1 MESPFEIAIP
11 QVEDDLESSVR
22 GISDKV
28 RVRSRTRHAL
38 KNRKVTTRW
47 NKKRDI
53 LWQQNPDRVLKYRPS
68 HLHYYG
74 WIPFGIFRNVK
85 ATVFSEVYLHVQ
97 TVVLLL
103 WMGLIHWTG
112 LGVDDKDLAAF
123 VSLFST
129 AFLGAIFNYGMVVVF
144 ILGLFITLVINRW
157 WSIRSAYAKLMGTTT
172 DLCMVVA
179 SAIHSED
186 DPEERRTNRARTEI
200 TRLLNL
206 GHLLVVTRADA
217 QNDDF
222 LKSYGL
228 RTLMKSFVLYI
239 RTLIH
244 FQKAPDDEQGSQRL
258 THALYKPRKIALEDL
273 LDEGFLNEDE
283 WTLLTEGEA
292 EGMPAYHLV
301 YYWTQALINR
311 CKAAGWIISAPQL
324 LPLMLNKVQ
333 TIVESGSQIITTVNS
348 QMPYPYVHLVSFVVH
363 MYLIVLATWFG
374 SYLHTGIRGRSFVIE
389 GDLTGSLEH
398 AGVEVKDSVWIV
410 FWCYVLMGVANVTF
424 QGLLDMHTLLD
435 NPFGNHCAKFPL
447 RAHVGGVTNASRT
460 MLTMAD
466 KFPAAFG
473 DVFQCLDCTDAESCK
488 ESSRVG
494 KPSIP
499 PSEFADF
506 LNPTSTSQFPL
517 ASIGSWTFNEKER
530 GRRPNQTPVSTIREK
545 FFSTP
550 NQISRIK
557 KCRSQ
562 PVDKVPHQFTPEPP
576 LTPQEARKG
585 SRPQEE
591 VTFQNL
597 RTLNGEQP
605 ERQGPRQSTGDPE
618 IQEKFLQGAVED
630 AIQHSFNG
638 LQDSA
643 QASTSKKC

>member
-1 MESPFEIAIP
+1 MESPFEIAIC
-11 QVEDDLESSVR
+11 QVEEDRENSVR
-22 GISDKV
+22 GISEKV

-38 KNRKVTTRW
+38 KHRKVTTRW
-47 NKKRDI
+47 KKKRDI

-97 TVVLLL
+97 TLVLLS
-103 WMGLIHWTG
+103 WMGVIHWTG
-112 LGVDDKDLAAF
+112 LGVSDQDLAAF
-123 VSLFST
+123 VAMFGT

-179 SAIHSED
+179 SAIQNENDPD
-186 DPEERRTNRARTEI
+186 DRRTNRAKTEI

-222 LKSYGL
+222 LKSSGL
-228 RTLMKSFVLYI
+228 RTLLKSIIISMKKF
-239 RTLIH
+239 IH
-244 FQKAPDDEQGSQRL
+244 FPNSPKEDQGSQEL
-258 THALYKPRKIALEDL
+258 TQALSKPRKIALEDL
-273 LDEGFLNEDE
+273 LDEGLLNEDE

-311 CKAAGWIISAPQL
+311 CRAAELIISAPQM
-324 LPLMLNKVQ
+324 LPLMLNKIN

-348 QMPYPYVHLVSFVVH
+348 QLPYPYVHLVSFVVH
-363 MYLIVLATWFG
+363 MYLLVLATWFG
-374 SYLHTGIRGRSFVIE
+374 SYLHTGQRGLSLDLRGQVQGDLDQDDVEVRRSFWV
-389 GDLTGSLEH
+389 
-398 AGVEVKDSVWIV
+398 V

-447 RAHVGGVTNASRT
+447 RAHVGSVTNASRT
-460 MLTMAD
+460 MLTMAE

-473 DVFQCLDCTDAESCK
+473 DVFQFLENTDIESCK
-488 ESSRVG
+488 ASSRFG

-499 PSEFADF
+499 RSEFADF
-506 LNPTSTSQFPL
+506 LNPTSTMHFPL
-517 ASIGSWTFNEKER
+517 GSIGSWSATE
-530 GRRPNQTPVSTIREK
+530 REK
-545 FFSTP
+545 LRRQNAQTTSTLKEKLTFP
-550 NQISRIK
+550 IGHRNNIK
-557 KCRSQ
+557 KSRSQ
-562 PVDKVPHQFTPEPP
+562 PINKTPDQSPP
-576 LTPQEARKG
+576 ETPSSPQEDYGGPSEQDR
-585 SRPQEE
+585 
-591 VTFQNL
+591 VTFQ
-597 RTLNGEQP
+597 T
-605 ERQGPRQSTGDPE
+605 
-618 IQEKFLQGAVED
+618 LQGKLCDLTVL
-630 AIQHSFNG
+630 ISYFWV
-638 LQDSA
+638 
-643 QASTSKKC
+643 